1 MSFSKSLMVAAMAV
15 MLPSFA
21 SAAVVFDLTL
31 TDASNPAYSGVGQLS
46 LASAPT
52 ASGVTNYTAA
62 QVSGL
67 TFTVA
72 GQTFTASP
80 GSVSAVQFLNGALN
94 DITFAQEI
102 GASPNRYALHT
113 TSGYAFYYNN
123 EQSAAYG
130 TITAR
135 PATMAAAVPEPSA
148 WLLMVTGIGIMGAV
162 MRRRTALNRAGKSIA
177 GVN

>member
-1 MSFSKSLMVAAMAV
+1 MIAAMAI
-15 MLPSFA
+15 MLPGVA
-21 SAAVVFDLTL
+21 AAAVVFDLTL
-31 TDASNPAYSGVGQLS
+31 TDASNPAYSGTGL
-46 LASAPT
+46 LTLDAAP
-52 ASGVTNYTAA
+52 ALSGVTNYTAA

-67 TFTVA
+67 SFNIA

-80 GSVSAVQFLNGALN
+80 GSVSAVQFLNGTLT

-102 GASPNRYALHT
+102 GASPNRYALQT

-135 PATMAAAVPEPSA
+135 QEATTAAVPEPSA
-148 WLLMVTGIGIMGAV
+148 WLLMIMGMGAIGAA
-162 MRRRTALNRAGKSIA
+162 MRRRQASRRAGTSAAIV
-177 GVN
+177 G